1 MLEKLTQGQ
10 NYDKE
15 LIKTTFLNK
24 KYRKL
29 TLLFLIYS

>member
-1 MLEKLTQGQ
+1 MLEKLTQRQ

-24 KYRKL
+24 KHRKL
-29 TLLFLIYS
+29 TLLLLIWS